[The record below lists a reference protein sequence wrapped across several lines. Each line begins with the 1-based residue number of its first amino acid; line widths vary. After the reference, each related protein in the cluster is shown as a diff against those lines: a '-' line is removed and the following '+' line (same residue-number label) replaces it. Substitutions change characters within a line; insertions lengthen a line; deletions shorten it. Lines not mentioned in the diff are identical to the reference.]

1 MLWSIS
7 TTTIAAG
14 IIRSTLV
21 VAIRVVV
28 ILILSLVSVVEV
40 ATLAHR
46 VVTWSMIIGLGLLHP
61 LLLTLGL
68 KLLVFV

>member
-1 MLWSIS
+1 MLWPIS

-21 VAIRVVV
+21 VAIRVVA
-28 ILILSLVSVVEV
+28 ILMLPLVSVVEV
-40 ATLAHR
+40 ATLAHS
-46 VVTWSMIIGLGLLHP
+46 VAAWSMIIGLGLLHS

-68 KLLVFV
+68 RLVFV